1 MVKVLRYYSD
11 CPNGFFSDISPSYR
25 SMTLGSTPPLVK
37 MSTRDI
43 PESKGNRC
51 VRLTTSPPSRAE
63 CHEIWEP
70 KLPGT
75 LWASPGL
82 LRDCF
87 TFTFT

>member
-1 MVKVLRYYSD
+1 
-11 CPNGFFSDISPSYR
+11 
-25 SMTLGSTPPLVK
+25 MTLGSNQPLMK

-43 PESKGNRC
+43 SGSKGGRY

-75 LWASPGL
+75 LWATAGL
-82 LRDCF
+82 LGTALPLPLLLCI
-87 TFTFT
+87 TQK